1 MKYEE
6 IMMRCQKISDKKYAK
21 FLMDNGWKYE
31 TEEEALSGYERMS
44 KSQNGALLTLEEFLT
59 ELRIE
64 VDAASARQLY
74 DILLGLTE
82 KGALSPYDV
91 YLYASFG
98 WCAKCPEAVIA
109 YQIGPKRWA
118 VNNCP
123 ETISEERA
131 KALIVSDF
139 GFDASRIKLL
149 GIPYYDAT
157 DSNFI
162 CFRCG
167 VYDWVMKDGD
177 LHQIYQ

>member
-1 MKYEE
+1 MEYEE
-6 IMMRCQKISDKKYAK
+6 IMTLCQKISDEKYAK
-21 FLMDNGWKYE
+21 FLMNNGWKYK

-44 KSQNGALLTLEEFLT
+44 KSQSGTLLTLEEFLT
-59 ELRIE
+59 ELQIE
-64 VDAASARQLY
+64 VDAASAQRFY
-74 DILLGLTE
+74 EILLDLVK

-91 YLYASFG
+91 YFYASHG
-98 WCAKCPEAVIA
+98 WCARNPEAIIA

-149 GIPYYDAT
+149 GTPYYDAT

>member
-6 IMMRCQKISDKKYAK
+6 IMTLCQKISDKKYAK
-21 FLMDNGWKYE
+21 FLMDNGWKYK
-31 TEEEALSGYERMS
+31 TEEDALSGYGRMV
-44 KSQNGALLTLEEFLT
+44 KSQSGTLLTLEEFQM

-64 VDAASARQLY
+64 VDAASVRQLY
-74 DILLGLTE
+74 DVLVDLTG
-82 KGALSPYDV
+82 KGALSSYDV
-91 YLYASFG
+91 YHYATYG
-98 WCAKCPEAVIA
+98 WCARCPEAVIA
-109 YQIGPKRWA
+109 YQIGPKGWV

-123 ETISEERA
+123 ETISEDRA
-131 KALIVSDF
+131 KALIVSNF

-167 VYDWVMKDGD
+167 VYDWVMKDGE